1 LVMFVGSENV
11 GIVRSTRS
19 LSGATG
25 MWAGTAGCGIVVAVA
40 PVAVAPPEAEPD
52 PLAPVGEAASLL
64 LVQAAV
70 TSATATISP
79 SRRGQPFDRSRGM
92 DPWCP
97 FMPPPS
103 SGIESGQSSFEA
115 S

>member
-1 LVMFVGSENV
+1 MFVGSENV

-70 TSATATISP
+70 TSATATIIP
-79 SRRGQPFDRSRGM
+79 SRRGPIDWSRGVG
-92 DPWCP
+92 PWCP
-97 FMPPPS
+97 FIPPPS
-103 SGIESGQSSFEA
+103 SGIGSGQSSFEP